1 VTSQLERVST
11 AFRANTGGHQ
21 PAGIWMAPGRVNL
34 IGDHT
39 DYNEGFVLPLAIDRH
54 VVVAVRPRDDDLVR
68 AWSLQIREPALFALS
83 EVSERNRPP
92 GWGAY
97 VAGTAWALRR
107 AGVGVHGFDLVVDGA
122 VTAGAGLASSAAV
135 ACATALALAELHD
148 SRLDR
153 PALAHAARRGEV
165 EIVGV
170 PVGVM
175 DQMAAMCCREGA
187 ALFLDARSLGVE
199 HVPIDLAEG
208 NLALLVIDVR
218 SPHRLVAGEYASR
231 RADCETASR
240 LLGVRTLRDTSA
252 ASIEQGALEPRL
264 RRRARH
270 VVSENQRVL
279 DVVSLLRQHRDHEIG
294 PLLTASHES
303 LRDDYEVSSPELD
316 AAVQAAVGAGALG
329 ARMTGAGF
337 GGCAIAL
344 VTADQA
350 GDVRRSVVHRFASL
364 SYREPDVFPV
374 TAVGAA
380 HRVA

>member
-1 VTSQLERVST
+1 
-11 AFRANTGGHQ
+11 
-21 PAGIWMAPGRVNL
+21 
-34 IGDHT
+34 
-39 DYNEGFVLPLAIDRH
+39 
-54 VVVAVRPRDDDLVR
+54 
-68 AWSLQIREPALFALS
+68 
-83 EVSERNRPP
+83 
-92 GWGAY
+92 
-97 VAGTAWALRR
+97 
-107 AGVGVHGFDLVVDGA
+107 
-122 VTAGAGLASSAAV
+122 
-135 ACATALALAELHD
+135 
-148 SRLDR
+148 
-153 PALAHAARRGEV
+153 
-165 EIVGV
+165 
-170 PVGVM
+170 
-175 DQMAAMCCREGA
+175 
-187 ALFLDARSLGVE
+187 LDARSLSVE
-199 HVPIDLAEG
+199 HVPIDLAG
-208 NLALLVIDVR
+208 GSLALLVIDVR
-218 SPHRLVAGEYASR
+218 SPHRLVGGEYASR

-240 LLGVRTLRDTSA
+240 LLGVRALRDTST
-252 ASIEQGALEPRL
+252 ASIELSALEPRL

-350 GDVRRSVVHRFASL
+350 GDVRRSVAHRFASL